1 METTQKN
8 AAPAGGTDL
17 EQSQSNHNDTTFGWE
32 LPESVGSRSEHQ
44 EGSILFTRIT
54 STNPSRL
61 TKRFELDQD
70 GQLIKHAGGQLLDGY
85 AQRVSCSNLE
95 GLLAAL
101 GQLKRDQAMTYG
113 VVPDYPAARIVT
125 AANQRDDEGCITRT
139 RRYFGFRR
147 GPGIMM
153 FDHDGGTPAYEP
165 AELIAETRRIAPSLA
180 NAPMAWRASA
190 SSGIVSVEGIVL
202 TGLRGQRLY
211 IPVSDAA
218 LIPEAG
224 EALVNLCWAF
234 GLGRIEVGAAGQGLE
249 RTVFDAMVWQPE
261 RLDFAAGPELG
272 PGLSRKVPEP
282 FVDGDPAAHFD
293 LRLLIAETD
302 QGVISSAMAAR
313 KSARAAAEEALT
325 RARGEWLDEQAP
337 KLADRRGISVDEARD
352 VLDCA
357 SRRCKLP
364 GDFVLHT
371 SEGREVC
378 VGEVLDNPA
387 QWHTK
392 RFADPLE
399 PDYHGD
405 SRIAWANLRSG
416 GEPYLYSHAHGG
428 RRFDLV
434 QPARRIQLRDGAR
447 DHVVDDTLD
456 LLRERGDLFE
466 FGESLA
472 RVSVEGSARA
482 VDPNWLLDHLDRVVD
497 FFTVKSGESEERA
510 ANAPEFVARRIL
522 AKQGERGLPKLDAVI
537 TAPTLRSDGSLLN
550 EPGYDAGSR
559 LLLSADTPDL
569 PYIPLAPTQDQ
580 AVRALGQLWS
590 PFREFPLVDEVDR
603 GVVLAAILTATV
615 RASLPTA
622 PGFGINAPQA
632 GSGKTLLAQAVGAL
646 QLGYRP
652 PIFPPTGNADEEARK
667 RLFAALREGANVV
680 LWDNVRDPLG
690 NAAIDAFL
698 TAPTF
703 KDRVLGGSET
713 PALPNRAL
721 FLTTGNNLRLVGDT
735 CRRILVARIDA
746 GSEKPYAREFDF
758 CPLETVLSRRQELV
772 AAALT
777 LMRAY
782 IAAGRPRSG
791 TGRSASF
798 ETWDDLVR
806 QTVCWIASWDERFDD
821 PLKATERAYEEDPET
836 TSLRNL
842 LRAWHDVFGT
852 RPVTV
857 EQLISPP
864 FDAHNEPEEA
874 RAARP
879 DLNEALHTVAGD
891 HRSINNRILGR
902 WLAKHKERRV
912 DGLRI
917 VQHSNPNTKSRKSK
931 SWCLGVDETAK
942 DGGFGWFPGV
952 PGGRLGN
959 ESDPE
964 DLGATPRLLE
974 SDAGNDK
981 DQAA

>member
-1 METTQKN
+1 METTQN
-8 AAPAGGTDL
+8 DAALPGGDDL
-17 EQSQSNHNDTTFGWE
+17 EQSQSNHNDTT
-32 LPESVGSRSEHQ
+32 LSTHVPKSSGSEIEH
-44 EGSILFTRIT
+44 EAGSILFTCIT

-61 TKRFELDQD
+61 TKHFELGQD
-70 GQLIKHAGGQLLDGY
+70 GKLIKQPGGQLLDGY
-85 AQRVSCSNLE
+85 AQRGSCSSLA

-101 GQLKRDQAMTYG
+101 EQLTSAQAMAYG

-125 AANQRDDEGCITRT
+125 AANHQDNDGCITRT
-139 RRYFGFRR
+139 RRYFGFPR

-153 FDHDGGTPAYEP
+153 LDHDGRTPAYEP
-165 AELIAETRRIAPSLA
+165 EELIANTRRVATSLA
-180 NAPMAWRASA
+180 QASMAWRASA
-190 SSGIVSVEGIVL
+190 SSGIETDAGTVL
-202 TGLRGQRLY
+202 TGLLGQRLY

-224 EALVNLCWAF
+224 QALFDLCWAC
-234 GLGRIEVGAAGQGLE
+234 GLGRIDIGAAGQALE
-249 RTVFDAMVWQPE
+249 RTLFDATVWQPE
-261 RLDFAAGPELG
+261 RLDFAAGPDLG
-272 PGLSRKVPEP
+272 PGLRRNVPEP
-282 FVDGDPAAHFD
+282 FVDGDPTALFD
-293 LRLLIAETD
+293 LRRVIADAD
-302 QGVISSAMAAR
+302 QGVKSKAMAAR
-313 KSARAAAEEALT
+313 KSARAQAEEALA

-352 VLDCA
+352 VLDWA
-357 SRRCKLP
+357 SRRHKLP
-364 GDFVLHT
+364 VDFVLHT
-371 SEGREVC
+371 SDGLEVS
-378 VGEVLDNPA
+378 VRDLLDNPS
-387 QWHTK
+387 QWHNK

-416 GEPYLYSHAHGG
+416 GQPYLYSHAHGG
-428 RRFDLV
+428 RCFDLV
-434 QPARRIQLRDGAR
+434 QPARRIQLREGAR
-447 DHVVDDTLD
+447 DQVVDDTVD
-456 LLRERGDLFE
+456 LLRARGDLFE

-472 RVSVEGSARA
+472 RVSVEGAARQ
-482 VDPNWLLDHLDRVVD
+482 VDKDWLLDHLDRVANYY
-497 FFTVKSGESEERA
+497 TVKSGESEERA

-537 TAPTLRSDGSLLN
+537 TAPTLRSDGSLLVD
-550 EPGYDAGSR
+550 PGYDAGSR

-569 PYIPLAPTQDQ
+569 PYIPPAPTQDQ
-580 AVRALGQLWS
+580 AAHALGQLWN
-590 PFREFPLVDEVDR
+590 PFRLFPLVNEVDR
-603 GVVLAAILTATV
+603 GVILAAILTATV

-632 GSGKTLLAQAVGAL
+632 GSGKTLLAQAIGAL

-652 PIFPPTGNADEEARK
+652 PIFPPTGNSDDEARK
-667 RLFAALREGANVV
+667 RLFAALREDASVV

-698 TAPTF
+698 TAPMF

-735 CRRILVARIDA
+735 CRRVLVARIDA

-772 AAALT
+772 GAALT

-782 IAAGRPRSG
+782 IAAGRSRRG
-791 TGRSASF
+791 AGRSASF

-806 QTVCWIASWDERFDD
+806 QTVCWIATWDERFGD
-821 PLKATERAYEEDPET
+821 PLKATERAYEEDPDT

-842 LRAWHDVFGT
+842 LRAWHDVYGT
-852 RPVTV
+852 TPVTV
-857 EQLISPP
+857 EQLAQTDHFQRGLSE
-864 FDAHNEPEEA
+864 DQQ
-874 RAARP
+874 AARD
-879 DLNEALHTVAGD
+879 DLMDALKVVAGD
-891 HRSINNRILGR
+891 NYRVNNRILGK
-902 WLAKHKERRV
+902 WIAKHKERRV

-931 SWCLGVDETAK
+931 SWCLGVDENAK
-942 DGGFGWFPGV
+942 NGGLGGFRGFLAAGWQMNLNRKV
-952 PGGRLGN
+952 WVRHRN
-959 ESDPE
+959 Y
-964 DLGATPRLLE
+964 
-974 SDAGNDK
+974 
-981 DQAA
+981 